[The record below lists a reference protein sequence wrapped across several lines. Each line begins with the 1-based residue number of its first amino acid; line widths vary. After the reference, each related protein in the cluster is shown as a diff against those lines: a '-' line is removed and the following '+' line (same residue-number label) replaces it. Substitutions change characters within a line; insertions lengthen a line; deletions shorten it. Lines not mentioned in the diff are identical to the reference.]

1 MVRIDILFK
10 ITKIKHRFNP
20 NRIGMGDRVMIY
32 LDYNATTPVAPEVA
46 AAVQPFLGPE
56 FGNPSC
62 DYPLGLRARDAVHQ
76 ARREVAALL
85 NCAPDEIVFTSGATE
100 ANNMVLKGVA
110 WAKGVGRIITAAT
123 EHPAVLAPCRWLASQ
138 GFAVTVLPVDSKGLV
153 DPGAVRR
160 ALTADAILIS
170 IMHANN
176 ETGALAPL
184 QEIAALAREAGV
196 PLHTDA
202 AQSVGKV
209 QVDVDEL
216 QVDFLTV
223 AGHKF
228 YGPKGVG
235 ALYVRRGRELTPLL
249 HGASQ
254 ESGRRAGTEN
264 LPYIVALGAACRLAR
279 EGLTATTAYLLS
291 LRDLLHEKLRAGWTG
306 LVLNGPETER
316 LPSTLNVSFPG
327 LSGAELMAGVPEVA
341 ASLGSACHAGVEA
354 VSPVLAAMGVS
365 AEVARGAV
373 RFSVGRPTTRAEIE
387 EAAALL
393 LEQARALAGKK

>member
-1 MVRIDILFK
+1 
-10 ITKIKHRFNP
+10 
-20 NRIGMGDRVMIY
+20 MIY

-46 AAVQPFLGPE
+46 AAMQPYLGPE

-62 DYPLGLRARDAVHQ
+62 DYPLGFRARDAVHQ

-100 ANNMVLKGVA
+100 ANNLVLKGAA
-110 WAKGVGRIITAAT
+110 WNRGSGRIITAAT
-123 EHPAVLAPCRWLASQ
+123 EHPAVLAPLRWLASQ
-138 GFAVTVLPVDSKGLV
+138 GFGVTVLPVDGQGLV
-153 DPGAVRR
+153 DPEAVRR
-160 ALTADAILIS
+160 VLTPDTILIS

-184 QEIAALAREAGV
+184 QEIAAVARKAGV

-209 QVDVDEL
+209 KVDVEEL
-216 QVDFLTV
+216 GVDFLTV

-228 YGPKGVG
+228 YAPKGVG
-235 ALYVRRGRELTPLL
+235 ALFVRRSRELTPLL

-254 ESGRRAGTEN
+254 ENGRRAGTEN

-279 EGLTATTAYLLS
+279 EGLEATTAHLRT
-291 LRDLLHEKLRAGWTG
+291 LRDLLHEKLLAGCPG
-306 LVLNGPETER
+306 LVLNGPEKER

-327 LSGAELMAGVPEVA
+327 ISGAELMAGVPEVA

-365 AEVARGAV
+365 PEIARGAV
-373 RFSVGRPTTRAEIE
+373 RFSVGRPTTREEIE
-387 EAAALL
+387 QAAVLL
-393 LEQARALAGKK
+393 VKQARALTGKS